1 MEILCANGETQIL
14 GRIPKLTLV
23 IEVELEL
30 ESGSSDSC
38 LLLIIVIHFPFLHYA
53 LCQKLYRL

>member
-1 MEILCANGETQIL
+1 MEIFCANGEMQIL
-14 GRIPKLTLV
+14 GRISKLTLV

-38 LLLIIVIHFPFLHYA
+38 LLLIIVIHFPFLPYA
-53 LCQKLYRL
+53 L